1 MFDGVIFRLESVTAL
16 FFIKNLINPLID
28 VVTFVFTVD
37 DFLSTV

>member
-16 FFIKNLINPLID
+16 FIKNLINPLID